1 MSEHPLILSGDG
13 ELTPEQLGSIRQ
25 ECSTWNTRASSFW
38 DKRYDSD
45 RSRSCTWGG
54 QHHDGRIW
62 DEFNP
67 EKPGLF
73 DGAADLRVRWGDR
86 VTLDKQALLA
96 GALALAQ
103 IRIDGTG
110 PASQRMAR
118 ALNVLLRWMIRDMGA
133 RWMRE
138 WMALIHWYVSD
149 TPGVAMM
156 AVKWMRE
163 RRIEYRTVTLDTLR
177 GMWLARD
184 LARAADEYEQ
194 LAAQAAV
201 EAGLA
206 ALLSPEDPKHAFA
219 VESAASL
226 LAAAHRIT
234 MADARAAARALAAGP
249 GEPAE
254 FVAEADP
261 EERAGLTAR
270 RFGDDFVV
278 KDNCKDFENDS
289 PWFVP
294 EWVSPEELRSRVAS
308 EGWDSA
314 FVEEVLAQ
322 GESPVLANGPDGQD
336 VTPAGESGSNAKTG
350 KRQIVWAYL
359 IGVDAKGRTAK
370 YVTVFGAGQTTAF
383 GVRMLR
389 GRRGRWPAV
398 YFQREVTSR
407 YLLDSRGVS
416 ELAAPAQGMAKCL
429 LDAASNN
436 GLIGGVPPVTAKGFS
451 VRNQYVEPLRIIGM
465 NVNEEF
471 NFMQPP
477 QFPAAALNVVKDLD
491 AQLRDYFGLPRED
504 GDTAASATR
513 QRAEVSWFLDQAC
526 DVLRMMLELAQE
538 QASDALLAQVTDDQG
553 APAGLRRE
561 DISGRFRV
569 AVTLNADDLDAER
582 LVEKMKA
589 TGTVLMAM
597 DRAGV
602 IDSTPLISNALL
614 KLFPDVGAAALRTG
628 EAAAAS
634 EAEAEAMNL
643 VKIRAGVMPLMNTD
657 GAWDY
662 AARLGFYQKL
672 LEGNP
677 QVFADLPPDRQQ
689 MLQQWTAALAQ
700 QQTQFGENREIGRTG
715 VEGVGSGEKQ

>member
-1 MSEHPLILSGDG
+1 MADKPLILSGDG
-13 ELTPEQLGSIRQ
+13 ELTPEQLGVIRQ
-25 ECSTWNTRASSFW
+25 DCSTWNSRASSFW
-38 DKRYDSD
+38 DKRYDAE
-45 RSRSCTWGG
+45 RSRTCTWSG

-62 DEFNP
+62 DEFNSDA
-67 EKPGLF
+67 PGLF

-86 VTLDKQALLA
+86 VTLDKQAMLA

-110 PASQRMAR
+110 AASQRMAR

-133 RWMRE
+133 RWLRE
-138 WMALIHWYVSD
+138 WMALIYWYVAD
-149 TPGVAMM
+149 TPGVSLMS
-156 AVKWMRE
+156 VNWLRE
-163 RRIEYRTVTLDTLR
+163 RRIEYRSVTLDSLR
-177 GMWLARD
+177 GLWLARD
-184 LARAADEYEQ
+184 MARAPDEYAKLE
-194 LAAQAAV
+194 ASDAV
-201 EAGLA
+201 EAWIA
-206 ALLSPEDPKHAFA
+206 ALTNAEDPQHPFA
-219 VESAASL
+219 LEAAASL
-226 LAAAHRIT
+226 IAATYRIA
-234 MADARAAARALAAGP
+234 MAEARAAAIALAAEP

-294 EWVSPEELRSRVAS
+294 EWVTPEELLSRVGS
-308 EGWDSA
+308 EGWSA
-314 FVEEVLAQ
+314 EFAEEVLAQ
-322 GESPVLANGPDGQD
+322 GERPILTNGPDGMD
-336 VTPAGESGSNAKTG
+336 VTPAGESGTNAKTG

-359 IGVDAKGRTAK
+359 IGVDSKGRSAK
-370 YVTVFGAGQTTAF
+370 YVTVFGAGEKTAF

-398 YFQREVTSR
+398 YFQREITSR

-416 ELAAPAQGMAKCL
+416 ELSAPAQGMAKCL

-436 GLIGGVPPVTAKGFS
+436 GLIGGVPPIAAKGYS
-451 VRNQYVEPLRIIGM
+451 VRNQYVEPLRVIGM

-491 AQLRDYFGLPRED
+491 DQLRDYFGMPRKD
-504 GDTAASATR
+504 GDPAATASR
-513 QRAEVSWFLDQAC
+513 QRAEVSWFLAQAC

-569 AVTLNADDLDAER
+569 AVTLNADDLDSER

-614 KLFPDVGAAALRTG
+614 KLFPDVGASALRTN

-634 EAEAEAMNL
+634 EAEAEIQNL
-643 VKIRAGVMPLMNTD
+643 IKIRAGVMPAMNTD

-672 LEGNP
+672 LQDNP
-677 QVFADLPPDRQQ
+677 QALADLPPDRQE
-689 MLQQWTAALAQ
+689 MLQRWTAALAQ

-715 VEGVGSGEKQ
+715 VEGVGASEK

>member
-1 MSEHPLILSGDG
+1 MADQPLILSGDG
-13 ELTPEQLGSIRQ
+13 ELTAEQLGVIRQ

-38 DKRYDSD
+38 DRRHEAEKARVCSW
-45 RSRSCTWGG
+45 SG
-54 QHHDGRIW
+54 QSLDGRVW
-62 DEFNP
+62 DKYNESA
-67 EKPGLF
+67 PGLF

-96 GALALAQ
+96 GALTLAQ

-110 PASQRMAR
+110 AASQRMAR
-118 ALNVLLRWMIRDMGA
+118 SLNVLLRWMIRDMGA
-133 RWMRE
+133 RWLRE

-149 TPGVAMM
+149 TPGVGMM
-156 AVKWMRE
+156 SVVWRRE
-163 RRIEYRTVTLDTLR
+163 RRIEYRAVTLPELR
-177 GMWLARD
+177 GMWLARE
-184 LARAADEYEQ
+184 LSRAADEY
-194 LAAQAAV
+194 ARANAQAAV
-201 EAGLA
+201 ERGVA
-206 ALLSPEDPKHAFA
+206 ALLSPDDPQHGFSAEA
-219 VESAASL
+219 AASL
-226 LAAAHRIT
+226 LAAAHSVP
-234 MADARAAARALAAGP
+234 MKEARRAVGALVAEP
-249 GEPAE
+249 GVPAE
-254 FVAEADP
+254 FIAEAEP
-261 EERAGLTAR
+261 EERAELTAR

-289 PWFVP
+289 PWYVP
-294 EWVSPEELRSRVAS
+294 EWVSPEELRNRVAT
-308 EGWDSA
+308 EGWSEE
-314 FVEEVLAQ
+314 FVEEVMAQ
-322 GESPVLANGPDGQD
+322 GERPVLANGTDGMD
-336 VTPAGESGSNAKTG
+336 VTPAGESGSSAKTG
-350 KRQIVWAYL
+350 KRQVVWAYL
-359 IGVDAKGRTAK
+359 IGVDEKGRSAK
-370 YVTVFGAGQTTAF
+370 YVTVFGAGELTAF

-429 LDAASNN
+429 LEAAANN
-436 GLIGGVPPVTAKGFS
+436 GLVGGTPPVLAKGYS

-477 QFPAAALNVVKDLD
+477 AFPAAALNVVKDLD
-491 AQLRDYFGLPRED
+491 DQTRDYFGLPRKD
-504 GDTAASATR
+504 GDASASANR
-513 QRAEVSWFLDQAC
+513 QREEVSWFLAQAC

-553 APAGLRRE
+553 APAGLRRQ

-569 AVTLNADDLDAER
+569 AVTLNADDLDSER

-614 KLFPDVGAAALRTG
+614 KLFPDVGASALRTN

-634 EAEAEAMNL
+634 EAEAEIQNFI
-643 VKIRAGVMPLMNTD
+643 KIRAGVMPQMNTD

-672 LEGNP
+672 LQDNP
-677 QVFADLPPDRQQ
+677 QALADLPPDRQE
-689 MLQQWTAALAQ
+689 MLQRWTAALAQ

-715 VEGVGSGEKQ
+715 VEGVGVES